1 VAAVCLALSLGI
13 AAVHAGGLAAVGWKP
28 LAIVL
33 LTALPATMTSLNG
46 LRVNADLSRL
56 VERSAETVARLFRL
70 RRLMLV
76 ASDDY
81 DGVVA
86 KMQRLASVMANELTE
101 WRFVIESRRSRGNSL
116 RGKMQK
122 RRTLLRRIARRQ

>member
-1 VAAVCLALSLGI
+1 
-13 AAVHAGGLAAVGWKP
+13 
-28 LAIVL
+28 
-33 LTALPATMTSLNG
+33 
-46 LRVNADLSRL
+46 
-56 VERSAETVARLFRL
+56 
-70 RRLMLV
+70 MLV